1 MASPELRE
9 VIRGLQAL
17 RGIAQISAV
26 WLFVK
31 GSHSEPFGFAQGK
44 LRDRSEESRES
55 SPRGRRRHTLDSSVA
70 PPRRAGAA
78 TLE

>member
-1 MASPELRE
+1 LASPELRE

-44 LRDRSEESRES
+44 LR
-55 SPRGRRRHTLDSSVA
+55 VA
-70 PPRRAGAA
+70 
-78 TLE
+78 E

>member
-44 LRDRSEESRES
+44 LREAEYWSFYIY
-55 SPRGRRRHTLDSSVA
+55 LQ
-70 PPRRAGAA
+70 AA
-78 TLE
+78 EA